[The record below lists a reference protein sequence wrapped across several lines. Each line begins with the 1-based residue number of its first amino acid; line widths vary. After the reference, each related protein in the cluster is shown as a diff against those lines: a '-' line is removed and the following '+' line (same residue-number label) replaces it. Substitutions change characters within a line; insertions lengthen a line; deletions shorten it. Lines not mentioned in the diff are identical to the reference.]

1 MLVALCFASST
12 DNRRLFVCG
21 FVPNPAASAFFG
33 RLLFD
38 SPTCFMHRHSSNT
51 DNKKDAST
59 ARVFFDEIPYRLAF
73 AQSPDSF
80 HLPPTISTITR
91 ARWSRPAWSFALMLK
106 MPWEAGMSFVFSS
119 AARSA
124 SRNAGV
130 PG

>member
-1 MLVALCFASST
+1 MYRVLHPPRSIDVHPNAAGLSG
-12 DNRRLFVCG
+12 NRPLQPRLERLF
-21 FVPNPAASAFFG
+21 
-33 RLLFD
+33 FD
-38 SPTCFMHRHSSNT
+38 YPTRFTHRHAA
-51 DNKKDAST
+51 DAGNKKDAST
-59 ARVFFDEIPYRLAF
+59 ARVFFDEIPYRFAF